1 MVQAVTSSL
10 DVSLALRLGF
20 AQAHDHALYS
30 ARPFDVER
38 VRAAGPNVD
47 SIAILEAQELEG
59 LGRQPNGEIV
69 APLLDFQRHL
79 LDGTR
84 VHLGGA
90 ACAVNVALQGA

>member
-1 MVQAVTSSL
+1 MSL
-10 DVSLALRLGF
+10 SLRLGF
-20 AQAHDHALYS
+20 AQAHYHALYS

-47 SIAILEAQELEG
+47 IIVVLEAQEREG
-59 LGRQPNGEIV
+59 LGRQPNGGIV
-69 APLLDFQRHL
+69 APLLDFHRHL

-90 ACAVNVALQGA
+90 ACAVNAALQGA